1 MSVVL
6 HLSNLTFSRRSQP
19 LFDNVNFTIRH
30 GDRIGLVGH
39 NGSGK
44 STLLSLIVGAEQPDQ
59 GEIWMPRGLRL
70 GVVEQFVPQLLLG
83 KTLEQAVLDVLPEEQ
98 RRTDLYRVHTLLE
111 SLSFRSEQ
119 WRLGLE
125 SLSGGEQNLAL
136 LGRAL
141 VGEPDLLLMDE
152 PGNHMDVVALA
163 HLQRFLSAQCP
174 YPFLLISHD
183 RELLESTCNRTVFLR
198 DKTLYSF
205 DLPYEKAKTALADHD
220 AQAWHH
226 RQAEAKEI
234 KRLQASA
241 KRLAEWGKVYDNEDL
256 ARKAKAMQ
264 KRIDR
269 LQDEQTFAS
278 KGSGLDVQLASET
291 LRARSMLV
299 LENLQV
305 FTPDRQ
311 RKLVEGR
318 FLHIKPGDRVALLG
332 KNGVGKSTTLNLVLD
347 AFETLNDAI
356 RFNPNVQLGF
366 YDQELREFSQPVGRF
381 DWLRSR
387 VDGHNERITQV
398 LLQSGVAYVD
408 FNQPVSELSG
418 GERARMMFMLFR
430 LRQPNF
436 LILDEPTN
444 HIDLEGREQ
453 LEQQLITSGATLLI
467 TGHDRRFIERVANR
481 WWWINNGVLEELHN
495 PQRFYDT
502 VCTKT
507 SAPPVATP
515 TGNSVALQGMPSRRS
530 SAPAQSTD
538 DRLLQRMDELETLLA
553 QDKARKAKFQK
564 PALQRQWQSELD
576 RLWAKLSEL

>member
-1 MSVVL
+1 MSALL

-19 LFDNVNFTIRH
+19 LFDQLNFTIRP

-44 STLLSLIVGAEQPDQ
+44 STLLSLIVGTEQPDQ

-70 GVVEQFVPQLLLG
+70 GVVEQFVPQSLLG
-83 KTLEQAVLDVLPEEQ
+83 QTLEQAVLDALPEER
-98 RRTDLYRVHTLLE
+98 RRTDLYRGHRLLD
-111 SLSFRSEQ
+111 SLGFCSEQ
-119 WRLGLE
+119 CWLALD

-136 LGRAL
+136 LARAL

-163 HLQRFLSAQCP
+163 RLQRFLSAQCP

-183 RELLESTCNRTVFLR
+183 RELLDSTCNRTVFLR

-205 DLPYEKAKTALADHD
+205 DLPYEKARAALAHHD

-226 RQAEAKEI
+226 RQAEAREI

-241 KRLAEWGKVYDNEDL
+241 KRLAAWGKVYDNEDL
-256 ARKAKAMQ
+256 ARKAKSMQ
-264 KRIDR
+264 KRIAR
-269 LQDEQTFAS
+269 LQDEQTFVS
-278 KGSGLDVQLASET
+278 KGSGLDLRLACET

-311 RKLVEGR
+311 RKLVDGR
-318 FLHIKPGDRVALLG
+318 FLYIKPGDRVALLG

-347 AFETLNDAI
+347 AFETPHHAI
-356 RFNPNVQLGF
+356 HFNPNVQLGF

-381 DWLRSR
+381 DWLRGR
-387 VDGHNERITQV
+387 VDGHTERITQV

-408 FNQPVSELSG
+408 FNQPVNGLSG

-430 LRQPNF
+430 LRQPNL

-453 LEQQLITSGATLLI
+453 LEQQLIASGATLLL

-481 WWWINNGVLEELHN
+481 WWWINNGVLEDLHD
-495 PQRFYDT
+495 PQRFYDS
-502 VCTKT
+502 VFAKT
-507 SAPPVATP
+507 SAALVTAPTDNRVA
-515 TGNSVALQGMPSRRS
+515 SQGGPSPR
-530 SAPAQSTD
+530 SAPAQSSD
-538 DRLLQRMDELETLLA
+538 DILLQRIDELETLLA
-553 QDKARKAKFQK
+553 QDKARKVKFQK
-564 PALQRQWQSELD
+564 PAIQRQWQAELD
-576 RLWAKLSEL
+576 RLWAKLQAL

>member
-6 HLSNLTFSRRSQP
+6 RLSNLTFSRRSQP
-19 LFDNVNFTIRH
+19 LFDNLTFTIRH

-44 STLLSLIVGAEQPDQ
+44 STLLSLIVGVEQPDQ

-70 GVVEQFVPQLLLG
+70 GVVEQFVPQSLLEQ
-83 KTLEQAVLDVLPEEQ
+83 TLEQAVLDVLPEE
-98 RRTDLYRVHTLLE
+98 RHRTDLYRVQALLE
-111 SLSFRSEQ
+111 SLGFRSEQ
-119 WRLGLE
+119 GRLGIE
-125 SLSGGEQNLAL
+125 ALSGGEQNLAL
-136 LGRAL
+136 LARAL

-163 HLQRFLSAQCP
+163 RLQHFLSAQCP
-174 YPFLLISHD
+174 YAFLLISHD
-183 RELLESTCNRTVFLR
+183 RELLDSTCNRTVFLR

-205 DLPYEKAKTALADHD
+205 ALPYEKARTALADHD
-220 AQAWHH
+220 AQACHH
-226 RQAEAKEI
+226 RQVEAREI

-241 KRLAEWGKVYDNEDL
+241 RRLAEWGKVYDNEDL
-256 ARKAKAMQ
+256 ARKAKSMQ
-264 KRIDR
+264 KRIER
-269 LQDEQTFAS
+269 LQDEQTFVS
-278 KGSGLDVQLASET
+278 KGSGLDLQLASET
-291 LRARSMLV
+291 LRAGSMLV

-311 RKLVEGR
+311 RQLVTSR
-318 FLHIKPGDRVALLG
+318 FLHIKPGERVALLG

-347 AFETLNDAI
+347 AFATPHQAI

-366 YDQELREFSQPVGRF
+366 YDQELREFSQGVGRF
-381 DWLRSR
+381 EWLRSR

-408 FNQPVSELSG
+408 FNQPVNRLSG

-430 LRQPNF
+430 LRQPNL

-453 LEQQLITSGATLLI
+453 LEQQLLTSGATLLI
-467 TGHDRRFIERVANR
+467 TGHDRRFIERVAHR
-481 WWWINNGVLEELHN
+481 WWWINNGVLEELHD

-502 VCTKT
+502 VCPRT
-507 SAPPVATP
+507 SATPVTSP
-515 TGNSVALQGMPSRRS
+515 SGDRVASPGVPSRRR
-530 SAPAQSTD
+530 APAQSTD
-538 DRLLQRMDELETLLA
+538 DALLQRIDELETLLA
-553 QDKARKAKFQK
+553 QHKARKAKFQK
-564 PALQRQWQSELD
+564 PALQRQWQAELD
-576 RLWAKLSEL
+576 RLWAQLSEL

>member
-1 MSVVL
+1 MSAVL
-6 HLSNLTFSRRSQP
+6 HLSHLTFSRRSQL
-19 LFDNVNFTIRH
+19 LFDHLNLTIRH

-44 STLLSLIVGAEQPDQ
+44 STLVALIVGGEQPDQ
-59 GEIWMPRGLRL
+59 GEIWLPRGLRL
-70 GVVEQFVPQLLLG
+70 GVVEQFVPPLVLG
-83 KTLEQAVLDVLPEEQ
+83 KTLEQAVLDVAGGATPHRPVSRAHAVGE
-98 RRTDLYRVHTLLE
+98 
-111 SLSFRSEQ
+111 LSFRPEQ
-119 WRLGLE
+119 WRLGLDA
-125 SLSGGEQNLAL
+125 LSGGEQNLAL
-136 LGRAL
+136 LARAL
-141 VGEPDLLLMDE
+141 VADPDLLLMDE

-174 YPFLLISHD
+174 CPFLLISHD
-183 RELLESTCNRTVFLR
+183 RELLDSTCNRTVFLR

-205 DLPYEKAKTALADHD
+205 DLPYEKARAALADHD
-220 AQAWHH
+220 AQAWHQ
-226 RQAEAKEI
+226 RQAEAREI

-241 KRLAEWGKVYDNEDL
+241 KRVAEWGKVYDNEDL

-264 KRIDR
+264 KRIER
-269 LQDEQTFAS
+269 LQDAQTFVS
-278 KGSGLDVQLASET
+278 KGSGLGLQLASET
-291 LRARSMLV
+291 LRAGSMLV

-311 RKLVEGR
+311 RQLVEGR
-318 FLHIKPGDRVALLG
+318 FLHIRPGDRVALLG

-347 AFETLNDAI
+347 AFETPHNAI

-366 YDQELREFSQPVGRF
+366 YDQELRQFAQPVGRF

-398 LLQSGVAYVD
+398 LLQAGVAYVD
-408 FNQPVSELSG
+408 FTQPVNALSG
-418 GERARMMFMLFR
+418 GERARMMFMLLR

-453 LEQQLITSGATLLI
+453 LEQQLLTSGATLLI

-481 WWWINNGVLEELHN
+481 WWWINHGVLEELHN

-502 VCTKT
+502 IFART
-507 SAPPVATP
+507 SAP
-515 TGNSVALQGMPSRRS
+515 QW
-530 SAPAQSTD
+530 
-538 DRLLQRMDELETLLA
+538 
-553 QDKARKAKFQK
+553 
-564 PALQRQWQSELD
+564 QRQPASVRPRRVCRRDMVRRHHPPTTPCYNALMRWK
-576 RLWAKLSEL
+576 RC

>member
-1 MSVVL
+1 
-6 HLSNLTFSRRSQP
+6 
-19 LFDNVNFTIRH
+19 
-30 GDRIGLVGH
+30 
-39 NGSGK
+39 
-44 STLLSLIVGAEQPDQ
+44 
-59 GEIWMPRGLRL
+59 
-70 GVVEQFVPQLLLG
+70 
-83 KTLEQAVLDVLPEEQ
+83 
-98 RRTDLYRVHTLLE
+98 
-111 SLSFRSEQ
+111 
-119 WRLGLE
+119 
-125 SLSGGEQNLAL
+125 
-136 LGRAL
+136 
-141 VGEPDLLLMDE
+141 
-152 PGNHMDVVALA
+152 
-163 HLQRFLSAQCP
+163 
-174 YPFLLISHD
+174 
-183 RELLESTCNRTVFLR
+183 VFLR
-198 DKTLYSF
+198 DKTLYNF
-205 DLPYEKAKTALADHD
+205 DLPYEKARAALADHD

-256 ARKAKAMQ
+256 ARKAKSMQ
-264 KRIDR
+264 KRIER
-269 LQDEQTFAS
+269 LQAAQTFVS
-278 KGSGLDVQLASET
+278 KGSGLDLQLASET
-291 LRARSMLV
+291 LRAGSMLV

-311 RKLVEGR
+311 RKLVDGR

-332 KNGVGKSTTLNLVLD
+332 KNGVGKSTTLNLILH
-347 AFETLNDAI
+347 AFETPHDAV

-366 YDQELREFSQPVGRF
+366 YDQELREFAQPVGRF

-408 FNQPVSELSG
+408 FNQPVNGLSG

-467 TGHDRRFIERVANR
+467 TGHDRRFIEHVANR
-481 WWWINNGVLEELHN
+481 WWWINAGVLEELHD

-502 VCTKT
+502 VYTET
-507 SAPPVATP
+507 SATLVTTSTGHGVA
-515 TGNSVALQGMPSRRS
+515 SQGVPSRH

-538 DRLLQRMDELETLLA
+538 DELLQRIDELETLLA
-553 QDKARKAKFQK
+553 QDKARKARFQK
-564 PALQRQWQSELD
+564 PALQRQWQAELD
-576 RLWAKLSEL
+576 GLWAKLSAL

>member
-1 MSVVL
+1 MSAL
-6 HLSNLTFSRRSQP
+6 LRLSNLAFSRRSQP
-19 LFDNVNFTIRH
+19 LFDHLNFTIRH

-70 GVVEQFVPQLLLG
+70 GVVEQFVPPPLLG

-98 RRTDLYRVHTLLE
+98 RRADLYRVHTLLE
-111 SLSFRSEQ
+111 SLSFRPEKGQ
-119 WRLGLE
+119 LALA

-136 LGRAL
+136 LARAL

-163 HLQRFLSAQCP
+163 RLQHFLSIQCP
-174 YPFLLISHD
+174 YPFLMISHD
-183 RELLESTCNRTVFLR
+183 RELLDRTCNRTVFLR
-198 DKTLYSF
+198 DKTFYSF
-205 DLPYEKAKTALADHD
+205 DLPYEKARTALADHD
-220 AQAWHH
+220 AQAYHH

-234 KRLQASA
+234 TRLQASA
-241 KRLAEWGKVYDNEDL
+241 KRLAVWGKVYDNEDL
-256 ARKAKAMQ
+256 ARKAKSIQ
-264 KRIDR
+264 KRIER
-269 LQDEQTFAS
+269 LQDEQTFVS
-278 KGSGLDVQLASET
+278 KGSGLDLQLASET

-299 LENLQV
+299 LENLRV

-311 RKLVEGR
+311 RQLVEGS
-318 FLHIKPGDRVALLG
+318 FLQIKPGDRVALLG
-332 KNGVGKSTTLNLVLD
+332 KNGVGKSTTLNLILD
-347 AFETLNDAI
+347 AFETPNDAI

-366 YDQELREFSQPVGRF
+366 YDQELREFALPVGRF

-398 LLQSGVAYVD
+398 LLQSGVAYID
-408 FNQPVSELSG
+408 FNQPVNGLSG

-453 LEQQLITSGATLLI
+453 LEQQLITSAATLLM

-481 WWWINNGVLEELHN
+481 WWWINNGVLEELHD

-502 VCTKT
+502 MGTHT
-507 SAPPVATP
+507 SATPVTTP
-515 TGNSVALQGMPSRRS
+515 TGNRVASQGVPSRRR
-530 SAPAQSTD
+530 APAQSTD
-538 DRLLQRMDELETLLA
+538 DILLQRIDEVEMLLA

-564 PALQRQWQSELD
+564 PALQRQWQAELD
-576 RLWAKLSEL
+576 RLWAQLGEL

>member
-1 MSVVL
+1 MSTLL
-6 HLSNLTFSRRSQP
+6 HLANLTFSRRSQP
-19 LFDNVNFTIRH
+19 LFDHLNFTIRH

-59 GEIWMPRGLRL
+59 GEIWRPRGLRL
-70 GVVEQFVPQLLLG
+70 GVVEQFVPPPLLG
-83 KTLEQAVLDVLPEEQ
+83 NTLEQAVLDVLPEE
-98 RRTDLYRVHTLLE
+98 RRLADLYRVHTLLE
-111 SLSFRSEQ
+111 SLGFRSEQ
-119 WRLGLE
+119 GRLTLDA
-125 SLSGGEQNLAL
+125 LSGGEQNLAL
-136 LGRAL
+136 LARAL

-163 HLQRFLSAQCP
+163 RLQCFLSAQCP
-174 YPFLLISHD
+174 YPFLMISHD
-183 RELLESTCNRTVFLR
+183 RVLLESTCNRTVFLR

-205 DLPYEKAKTALADHD
+205 DLPYEKARAALADHD
-220 AQAWHH
+220 AQTWHH

-241 KRLAEWGKVYDNEDL
+241 TRLAAWGKVYDNEDL
-256 ARKAKAMQ
+256 ARKAKSMQ

-269 LQDEQTFAS
+269 LQDAQTFVS
-278 KGSGLDVQLASET
+278 KGSGLACQ
-291 LRARSMLV
+291 
-299 LENLQV
+299 
-305 FTPDRQ
+305 
-311 RKLVEGR
+311 LVEGR
-318 FLHIKPGDRVALLG
+318 FLQIKPGDRVALLG

-347 AFETLNDAI
+347 AFETPNDTI
-356 RFNPNVQLGF
+356 RFYPNVQLGF

-387 VDGHNERITQV
+387 VNGHDERITQALV
-398 LLQSGVAYVD
+398 QAGVAYVD
-408 FNQPVSELSG
+408 FNQPVNGLSG

-430 LRQPNF
+430 LRQPNM

-453 LEQQLITSGATLLI
+453 LEQQLITSGATLLL

-481 WWWINNGVLEELHN
+481 WWWINNGALEELHD

-507 SAPPVATP
+507 SATPMTTPAGNRVA
-515 TGNSVALQGMPSRRS
+515 SQGVPSRRR
-530 SAPAQSTD
+530 APAPSTD
-538 DRLLQRMDELETLLA
+538 DILLQRIEELETWLA
-553 QDKARKAKFQK
+553 QDTARKARFQK
-564 PALQRQWQSELD
+564 PALQRQWQAELD

>member
-1 MSVVL
+1 MSALL

-19 LFDNVNFTIRH
+19 LFNHLNFTIRH

-70 GVVEQFVPQLLLG
+70 GVVEQFVPPPVLG
-83 KTLEQAVLDVLPEEQ
+83 KTLEQAVLDALPEEQ
-98 RRTDLYRVHTLLE
+98 RRTDLYRVHTLLDN
-111 SLSFRSEQ
+111 LNFRSEQ
-119 WRLGLE
+119 WQLALE
-125 SLSGGEQNLAL
+125 ALSGGEQNLAL
-136 LGRAL
+136 LARAL

-152 PGNHMDVVALA
+152 PGNHMDIVALA
-163 HLQRFLSAQCP
+163 HLQRFLSAQSP
-174 YPFLLISHD
+174 SPFLLISHD
-183 RELLESTCNRTVFLR
+183 RELLDSTCNRTVFLR

-205 DLPYEKAKTALADHD
+205 DLPYEKARIALADHD

-226 RQAEAKEI
+226 RQAEVREI

-241 KRLAEWGKVYDNEDL
+241 KRLATWGKVYDNEDL
-256 ARKAKAMQ
+256 ARKAKSMQ
-264 KRIDR
+264 KRIER
-269 LQDEQTFAS
+269 LQDEQTFVS
-278 KGSGLDVQLASET
+278 KGSGLDLQLASEI
-291 LRARSMLV
+291 LSAGSMLV

-311 RKLVEGR
+311 RKLVDGR
-318 FLHIKPGDRVALLG
+318 FLYIKPGDRVALLG
-332 KNGVGKSTTLNLVLD
+332 KNGVGKSTTLNLILD
-347 AFETLNDAI
+347 AFETPNGAI

-381 DWLRSR
+381 DWLRGR

-408 FNQPVSELSG
+408 FNQPVNGLSG

-430 LRQPNF
+430 LRQPNL

-467 TGHDRRFIERVANR
+467 TGHDRRFIERVVNR
-481 WWWINNGVLEELHN
+481 WWWINKGVLEELHD
-495 PQRFYDT
+495 PQRFYDM
-502 VCTKT
+502 VCTKI
-507 SAPPVATP
+507 SAPLVTTP
-515 TGNSVALQGMPSRRS
+515 AGHSVASQGVPSRRS
-530 SAPAQSTD
+530 ALAQSTD
-538 DRLLQRMDELETLLA
+538 DELLQRIDELETLLA
-553 QDKARKAKFQK
+553 QDKARKARFQK
-564 PALQRQWQSELD
+564 PALQRQWQAELD
-576 RLWAKLSEL
+576 GLWAKLSEL

>member
-1 MSVVL
+1 MSAVL

-19 LFDNVNFTIRH
+19 LFDHLNFTIRH

-70 GVVEQFVPQLLLG
+70 GVVEQFVPQPLLG
-83 KTLEQAVLDVLPEEQ
+83 KTLEQAVLDALPEER
-98 RRTDLYRVHTLLE
+98 RRTDLYRVHTLLA
-111 SLSFRSEQ
+111 SLGFCPEQ
-119 WRLGLE
+119 WQLALE
-125 SLSGGEQNLAL
+125 ALSGGEQNLAL
-136 LGRAL
+136 LARAL
-141 VGEPDLLLMDE
+141 VSEPDLLLMDE

-163 HLQRFLSAQCP
+163 HLQRFLSAQCSS
-174 YPFLLISHD
+174 PFLLISHD
-183 RELLESTCNRTVFLR
+183 RELLDSTCNRTVFLR

-205 DLPYEKAKTALADHD
+205 DLPYEKARTALADHD

-256 ARKAKAMQ
+256 ARKAKSMQ

-269 LQDEQTFAS
+269 LQDEQTFVS
-278 KGSGLDVQLASET
+278 KGSGLDLQLASET
-291 LRARSMLV
+291 LRAGSMLV
-299 LENLQV
+299 LEHLQV

-311 RKLVEGR
+311 RKLVDGS

-347 AFETLNDAI
+347 AFETPHDAI

-381 DWLRSR
+381 DWLRGR
-387 VDGHNERITQV
+387 VDGHNDRITQV

-408 FNQPVSELSG
+408 FNQPVNELSG

-430 LRQPNF
+430 LRQPNL

-481 WWWINNGVLEELHN
+481 WWWINDGVLEELHD

-502 VCTKT
+502 VFTKS
-507 SAPPVATP
+507 SAPPVTTP
-515 TGNSVALQGMPSRRS
+515 AGHSVASPGMPSRRS
-530 SAPAQSTD
+530 APAQSPD
-538 DRLLQRMDELETLLA
+538 DRLLERIDALETLLA

-564 PALQRQWQSELD
+564 PVLQRQWQAELD

>member
-1 MSVVL
+1 MSAVL
-6 HLSNLTFSRRSQP
+6 HLSDLTFSRRSQR
-19 LFDNVNFTIRH
+19 LFDHLNLTIRH
-30 GDRIGLVGH
+30 GDRMGLVGH

-44 STLLSLIVGAEQPDQ
+44 STLVALIVGAEQPDQ
-59 GEIWMPRGLRL
+59 GEIWLPRGLRL
-70 GVVEQFVPQLLLG
+70 GVVEQFVPPLVLG
-83 KTLEQAVLDVLPEEQ
+83 KTLEQAVLDVLPAEQ
-98 RRTDLYRVHTLLE
+98 RRTDLYRVHALLE
-111 SLSFRSEQ
+111 RLSFRPEQ
-119 WRLGLE
+119 WRLGLDA
-125 SLSGGEQNLAL
+125 LSGGEQNLAL
-136 LGRAL
+136 LARAL
-141 VGEPDLLLMDE
+141 VADPDLLLMDE

-163 HLQRFLSAQCP
+163 HLQRFFSAQCP
-174 YPFLLISHD
+174 CPFLLISHD
-183 RELLESTCNRTVFLR
+183 RELLDSTCNRTVFLR

-205 DLPYEKAKTALADHD
+205 DLPYEKARAALADHD
-220 AQAWHH
+220 AQAWHQ
-226 RQAEAKEI
+226 RQAEAREI

-241 KRLAEWGKVYDNEDL
+241 TRVAEWGKVYDNEDL

-264 KRIDR
+264 KRIER
-269 LQDEQTFAS
+269 LQDEQTFVS
-278 KGSGLDVQLASET
+278 KGSGLDLQLASET
-291 LRARSMLV
+291 LRAGSMLV

-311 RKLVEGR
+311 RQLVEGR
-318 FLHIKPGDRVALLG
+318 FLHIRPGDRVALLG

-347 AFETLNDAI
+347 AFETPHNAI

-366 YDQELREFSQPVGRF
+366 YDQELRQFAQPVGRF

-398 LLQSGVAYVD
+398 LLQAGVAYVD
-408 FNQPVSELSG
+408 FTQPVNALSG

-481 WWWINNGVLEELHN
+481 WWWINNGVLEDLHN

-502 VCTKT
+502 IFART
-507 SAPPVATP
+507 SAPTVATP
-515 TGNSVALQGMPSRRS
+515 SGKRAASQGVPSRHG
-530 SAPAQSTD
+530 APAQSTD
-538 DRLLQRMDELETLLA
+538 DALLQRIDALETLLA
-553 QDKARKAKFQK
+553 QEKARKAKFQK
-564 PALQRQWQSELD
+564 PALQRQWQVELD
-576 RLWAKLSEL
+576 RLWAQLSKR